1 MRPISLGPDGG
12 SDGRLCEVSWC
23 VQKKV
28 CDEENIQI
36 AQDMTALSSCVA
48 LLKVY
53 CPRAS
58 SLRCACV
65 FWFLRSMHFISE
77 PGPGAASA
85 RRWHANCI
93 CFALV
98 MGV

>member
-1 MRPISLGPDGG
+1 MEDCVKSRG
-12 SDGRLCEVSWC
+12 VSK
-23 VQKKV
+23 KKV

-58 SLRCACV
+58 ILRCACV
-65 FWFLRSMHFISE
+65 CFGFCAVCISFRNR
-77 PGPGAASA
+77 GPVLHLPDGGTQIAFVLL
-85 RRWHANCI
+85 W
-93 CFALV
+93 
-98 MGV
+98 